1 MAAVYYGAM
10 AKTKAGGDA
19 WRLMFTLLM
28 EGEARGRLGGCASE
42 LKISPGMLK
51 SLFHLQPGD
60 GVAMRDLS
68 EHWKVDASWVTSL
81 VDALE
86 ERGLAERRAHPTDRR
101 VKMVALTDKG
111 VRMKEEALQYM
122 YAPPSA
128 VEVLTAAEQ
137 VQLRDLLQK
146 MADADPRLSE
156 LNRRERER
164 QASRR
169 QKVPREATA

>member
-1 MAAVYYGAM
+1 M

-28 EGEARGRLGGCASE
+28 EGETRGRLGECASE
-42 LKISPGMLK
+42 LGISPGMVK
-51 SLFHLQPGD
+51 SLFHLHPGD

-68 EHWKVDASWVTSL
+68 EDFKVDASWVTSL
-81 VDALE
+81 VDSLE

-111 VRMKEEALQYM
+111 VRVKEEALQYLC
-122 YAPPSA
+122 APPSA
-128 VEVLTAAEQ
+128 VEALTPAEQ
-137 VQLRDLLQK
+137 AQLRDLLQK

-169 QKVPREATA
+169 QKTPRAATA